1 MTVPLYDIST
11 RLRDLRRLSRTMSE
25 NQEQLFNLLDGL
37 VSDIDNEV
45 GRQDSDRQQGVDN
58 DNRR

>member
-11 RLRDLRRLSRTMSE
+11 RLRDLRRISRTMSE

-37 VSDIDNEV
+37 VSDIDNEL

-58 DNRR
+58 DNRC

>member
-37 VSDIDNEV
+37 VSDIDNALSH
-45 GRQDSDRQQGVDN
+45 QDSDRQQGVDN
-58 DNRR
+58 DNRC

>member
-11 RLRDLRRLSRTMSE
+11 RLRDLRRISHTMSE
-25 NQEQLFNLLDGL
+25 SQEQLFNLLDGL
-37 VSDIDNEV
+37 VRDIDNEL

-58 DNRR
+58 DDRR

>member
-11 RLRDLRRLSRTMSE
+11 RLRDLRRISHTMSE
-25 NQEQLFNLLDGL
+25 SQEQLFNLLDGL
-37 VSDIDNEV
+37 VRDIDNEL

-58 DNRR
+58 DDRC

>member
-37 VSDIDNEV
+37 VSDIDNELS
-45 GRQDSDRQQGVDN
+45 RQDSDRQQGVDN